1 MEDED
6 FASLRKELLDLKLIK
21 DDSTEKEVRAVGER
35 VQGWVVA
42 TAKKRQ
48 RLGQA

>member
-21 DDSTEKEVRAVGER
+21 DNSTEKEVRAVGER
-35 VQGWVVA
+35 VAGWVVA
-42 TAKKRQ
+42 TAKRQ